1 MSSKFDIDSKKI
13 KIVIIIS
20 VVMII
25 FMFIFNIF
33 HKNEKYEIGHN
44 EEAFESEIQDE
55 SVFEED
61 ETNATKHEELTR
73 ETIFV
78 DIVGAVNSPSMV
90 EVGSKDR
97 LQIAVDKA
105 GGLTEKADRDSINL
119 AQKLTDG
126 AQYVIPKKG
135 EELKINYS
143 DNQKSEGS
151 VKNTV
156 ADSEGKVN
164 INTADKDELKTLSGI
179 GDVLAQRII
188 DYRNEN
194 NGFKSVDDINNVK
207 GIGEKKF
214 EEIKSEIFV
223 D

>member
-20 VVMII
+20 IVMII

-33 HKNEKYEIGHN
+33 HKNEKYAIGHN
-44 EEAFESEIQDE
+44 TENFESKIQDE

-61 ETNATKHEELTR
+61 GSANDIKVEDSSQ
-73 ETIFV
+73 ETILV
-78 DIVGAVNSPSMV
+78 DIIGEVNNPAMV
-90 EVGSKDR
+90 EVESKDR
-97 LQIAVDKA
+97 LKIAIEKA

-143 DNQKSEGS
+143 ENQKL
-151 VKNTV
+151 
-156 ADSEGKVN
+156 EGKVN

-194 NGFKSVDDINNVK
+194 NGFKSIDDINNVK

-214 EEIKSEIFV
+214 QEIKTEICI

>member
-20 VVMII
+20 IVMII

-44 EEAFESEIQDE
+44 EERIENEIQEE
-55 SVFEED
+55 SVFEE
-61 ETNATKHEELTR
+61 EPNVIKNENLSQG
-73 ETIFV
+73 TIFV
-78 DIVGAVNSPSMV
+78 DIVGEVNSPSMV
-90 EVGSKDR
+90 EVEAKDR
-97 LQIAVDKA
+97 LQIAIEKA
-105 GGLTEKADRDSINL
+105 GGLTQKADRDSINL

-126 AQYVIPKKG
+126 AQYIIPKKG

-214 EEIKSEIFV
+214 EEIKGEIFV

>member
-20 VVMII
+20 IVMII

-33 HKNEKYEIGHN
+33 HKNEKYAIGHN
-44 EEAFESEIQDE
+44 TENFESKIQDE

-61 ETNATKHEELTR
+61 GSANDIKVEDSSQ
-73 ETIFV
+73 ETILV
-78 DIVGAVNSPSMV
+78 DIIGEVNNPAMV
-90 EVGSKDR
+90 EVESKDR
-97 LQIAVDKA
+97 LKIAIEKA
-105 GGLTEKADRDSINL
+105 GGLTEKANRDSINL

-143 DNQKSEGS
+143 ENQKL
-151 VKNTV
+151 
-156 ADSEGKVN
+156 EGKVN

-194 NGFKSVDDINNVK
+194 NGFKSIDDINNVK

-214 EEIKSEIFV
+214 QEIKTEICI

>member
-20 VVMII
+20 IVMII

-78 DIVGAVNSPSMV
+78 DIVGEVNSPSMV

-126 AQYVIPKKG
+126 AQYIIPKKG

>member
-1 MSSKFDIDSKKI
+1 MSSKFDIDFKKI

-20 VVMII
+20 IVMII
-25 FMFIFNIF
+25 FMFIFNVF

-44 EEAFESEIQDE
+44 SDRIENEIQEE

-61 ETNATKHEELTR
+61 ESTNNIKTESSLQ

-78 DIVGAVNSPSMV
+78 DIIGEVNNPSMV
-90 EVGSKDR
+90 EVESKDR
-97 LQIAVDKA
+97 LQVAVEKA
-105 GGLTEKADRDSINL
+105 GGLTQKADRDSINL

-143 DNQKSEGS
+143 DIQKS
-151 VKNTV
+151 
-156 ADSEGKVN
+156 DGKVN
-164 INTADKDELKTLSGI
+164 INTADKEELKSLSGI

-194 NGFKSVDDINNVK
+194 NGFKSITDINNVK

-214 EEIKSEIFV
+214 EEIKGEIYV

>member
-78 DIVGAVNSPSMV
+78 DIVGEVNSPSMV

-143 DNQKSEGS
+143 DNQKLEGS

-214 EEIKSEIFV
+214 EEIKGEIFV

>member
-20 VVMII
+20 IVMII

-44 EEAFESEIQDE
+44 EERIENEIQEE
-55 SVFEED
+55 SVFEE
-61 ETNATKHEELTR
+61 ESNVIKNENVSQ

-78 DIVGAVNSPSMV
+78 DIVGEVNSPSMV
-90 EVGSKDR
+90 EVESKDR
-97 LQIAVDKA
+97 LQIAIEKA
-105 GGLTEKADRDSINL
+105 GGLTQKADRDSINL

-143 DNQKSEGS
+143 DKQKSES
-151 VKNTV
+151 DVKNTS
-156 ADSEGKVN
+156 AENEGKVN
-164 INTADKDELKTLSGI
+164 INTADKEALKTLSGI

-194 NGFKSVDDINNVK
+194 NGFKSIDDINNVK

-214 EEIKSEIFV
+214 EEIKGEICV

>member
-78 DIVGAVNSPSMV
+78 DIVGEVNSPSMV

>member
-20 VVMII
+20 IVMII

-44 EEAFESEIQDE
+44 EERIENEIQEE
-55 SVFEED
+55 SVFEE
-61 ETNATKHEELTR
+61 ESNVIKNENLSQ

-78 DIVGAVNSPSMV
+78 DIVGEVNSPSMV
-90 EVGSKDR
+90 EVEAKDR
-97 LQIAVDKA
+97 LQIAIEKA
-105 GGLTEKADRDSINL
+105 GGLTQKADRDSINL

-143 DNQKSEGS
+143 DNQKSES
-151 VKNTV
+151 DVKNTS
-156 ADSEGKVN
+156 AENDGKVN
-164 INTADKDELKTLSGI
+164 INTADKEALKTLTGI

-194 NGFKSVDDINNVK
+194 NGFKSIDDINNVK

-214 EEIKSEIFV
+214 EEIKGEIFV

>member
-20 VVMII
+20 IVMII

-44 EEAFESEIQDE
+44 EERIENEIQEE
-55 SVFEED
+55 SVFEE
-61 ETNATKHEELTR
+61 EPNVIKNENLSQG
-73 ETIFV
+73 TIFV
-78 DIVGAVNSPSMV
+78 DIVGEVNSPSMV
-90 EVGSKDR
+90 EVEAKDR
-97 LQIAVDKA
+97 LQIAIEKA
-105 GGLTEKADRDSINL
+105 GGLTQKADRDSINL